1 MKPPPFEYHAPATV
15 DEACALLASLED
27 AKVLAGG
34 QSLVPLLNFRLAR
47 PAHLVDINRVGGLD
61 RIYERDGGV
70 AIQALARQ
78 AAVEDSD
85 LVGRVCPLLT
95 AAVRL
100 VAHRVIRNRGT
111 ACGSLAHADPA
122 SELPAVLLAL
132 GGHVV
137 ARSTRGERV
146 IQADRLFQGVMETA
160 LAPAELLVEAWF
172 PPSPDR
178 FAIVEESRR
187 HGDFALAGVVRAAD
201 RLALF
206 GVAPTPVLADP
217 RDPTKGLQPS
227 GDLEAS
233 PEFRLHLVRILTD
246 KASAA

>member
-1 MKPPPFEYHAPATV
+1 LKPAPFEYHAPASV
-15 DEACALLASLED
+15 EEACSLLASLED

-47 PAHLVDINRVGGLD
+47 PLHIVDINRIVGLE
-61 RIYERDGGV
+61 RVYERDGGV
-70 AIQALARQ
+70 AVQALARQ
-78 AAVEDSD
+78 SAIEDAQ
-85 LVGRVCPLLT
+85 LVARVCPLLG

-111 ACGSLAHADPA
+111 VCGSLAHADPA

-146 IQADRLFQGVMETA
+146 IPAEALFQGVMETA
-160 LAPAELLVEAWF
+160 LAPDELMTEAWF
-172 PPSPDR
+172 PASAGQ
-178 FAIVEESRR
+178 FGVVEESRR
-187 HGDFALAGVVRAAD
+187 HGDFALAGAVRAGD

-217 RDPTKGLQPS
+217 KDPTLGLRPS

-233 PEFRLHLVRILTD
+233 AEFRLHLVRVLT
-246 KASAA
+246 ARAFAA

>member
-1 MKPPPFEYHAPATV
+1 MKPAPFEYHAPATV
-15 DEACALLASLED
+15 EEACALLASQED

-47 PAHLVDINRVGGLD
+47 PQHLVDINRIPGLD

-70 AIQALARQ
+70 AVQALARQ
-78 AAVEDSD
+78 AAVEDSE
-85 LVGRVCPLLT
+85 LVERVCPLLG

-111 ACGSLAHADPA
+111 VCGSLAHADPA
-122 SELPAVLLAL
+122 SELPAVILAL

-137 ARSTRGERV
+137 ARSVRGDRV
-146 IQADRLFQGVMETA
+146 IAADAFFGGVMETA
-160 LAPAELLVEAWF
+160 LAHDEMLVEAWF
-172 PPSPDR
+172 PASPVA

-187 HGDFALAGVVRAAD
+187 HGDFALAGVVRSGH

-217 RDPTKGLQPS
+217 NDPTRGLRPS
-227 GDLEAS
+227 GDLEAT
-233 PEFRLHLVRILTD
+233 PEFRLHLVRVLTER
-246 KASAA
+246 AFAA